1 MNGETLF
8 NLYVIVVVIGIAL
21 VFWGLVALWKRPQG
35 HTKILSTSQENITG
49 LGAFLLAFCSVGL
62 SIGFALSLSTSFFIG
77 VLFVSLFAGFCVAEF
92 TASFHLA
99 KAWND
104 RKVGLVVA
112 AGWLLV
118 GGVLISIIAGQA
130 MIAQKV
136 EEAEAKRLQ
145 ASEAY
150 QQALQAR
157 KQAEEQV
164 KRLAIDN
171 RLVTQAQ
178 EKLARFESNLAAL
191 QAQQEQVVQRRNACP
206 PNHLTKCINPANSEI
221 ATLDTKLSLTQG
233 AIEKEQAILSQFN
246 QYQNATS
253 YLETLQNQPLP
264 ATVKADATLPG
275 IRALAIVL
283 SISSETV
290 ASHMFLFLAVFGELS
305 SIILFYLWGASRLER
320 ALVER
325 AVAGGITIDGEFSQ
339 VAVNSNHQDLHQQ
352 IAKMKHAQ
360 RELEKSLKEQ
370 MALLEAKESTNS
382 KTTSPKT

>member
-8 NLYVIVVVIGIAL
+8 NLYVVVVVIGIVL
-21 VFWGLVALWKRPQG
+21 IFWGLITLWKRPQG
-35 HTKILSTSQENITG
+35 HAKILSTSQENITG
-49 LGAFLLAFCSVGL
+49 LGAFMLAFCSVGL
-62 SIGFALSLSTSFFIG
+62 SIGFALILSTSFFIG
-77 VLFVSLFAGFCVAEF
+77 VLFVSLFAGFGVAEF

-171 RLVTQAQ
+171 TLVTQAQ
-178 EKLARFESNLAAL
+178 EKLARFESDLAAL
-191 QAQQEQVVQRRNACP
+191 QAQREQVVQRRNACQ
-206 PNHLTKCINPANSEI
+206 PNHLTKCINPANTEI

-233 AIEKEQAILSQFN
+233 VIEKEQAILSQFN
-246 QYQNATS
+246 QYQNAKS
-253 YLETLQNQPLP
+253 YLGTLQNQPLP

-275 IRALAIVL
+275 IRALSIVL
-283 SISSETV
+283 SIPPETV
-290 ASHMFLFLAVFGELS
+290 ASHVFLFLAVFGELS

-320 ALVER
+320 SVVER
-325 AVAGGITIDGEFSQ
+325 TVAAGITIDGEFSQ
-339 VAVNSNHQDLHQQ
+339 VAVNSNQDIHQQ
-352 IAKMKHAQ
+352 LARIKHAQ
-360 RELEKSLKEQ
+360 QELEKSLEEQ
-370 MALLEAKESTNS
+370 MALLEAKESTTT
-382 KTTSPKT
+382 KTTSPKP